1 MPALPITSLVTAL
14 VASVLVALSLYVS
27 FRRIKV
33 QVQTGYGGDDPLR
46 RRARAQGNF
55 IEYAPIFLLL
65 LALNEAGGA
74 ATPLLWT
81 LSGLF
86 GLGRLFHVTGML
98 RNVLPLIAGG
108 TMLNHTSLLLGAGA
122 LLVTAF

>member
-1 MPALPITSLVTAL
+1 MPALPITSLVAAL
-14 VASVLVALSLYVS
+14 AAIMLVALSLYVS

-33 QVQTGYGGDDPLR
+33 QVQTGHGGDDALR

-55 IEYAPIFLLL
+55 IEYAPIFLILL
-65 LALNEAGGA
+65 GLNEAAGA
-74 ATPLLWT
+74 APGLLW
-81 LSGLF
+81 LMAGLF
-86 GLGRLFHVTGML
+86 GLGRVSHVTGML